1 MFEEHFLPK
10 KIRKNSLKHKK
21 VNDTKILSINK
32 IVG

>member
-21 VNDTKILSINK
+21 VNDTKIFVN
-32 IVG
+32 